1 MRVTKY
7 NQSCLIIETNNKRIL
22 IDPGKFG
29 YVDERFTND
38 WIDIDIILVTHKHG
52 DHCYK
57 EIIEQIIQRDSAQL
71 YITKEIQD
79 TYNFTKY
86 DLVKADDI
94 IQIDDIVI
102 TVTKAIHGFWTAMK
116 YSGSEIK
123 ENIGYIIDDGQVKL
137 YTTSDTIN
145 FNNDYQCDV
154 LCMPFNGNGLTMG
167 IIDGTAFAK
176 EINPKLLL
184 PIHMEHP
191 NPMINQNISALEELL
206 NKEEINYKILEI
218 KESIEI

>member
-1 MRVTKY
+1 MKVTKY

-29 YVDERFTND
+29 YVDERVTND
-38 WIDIDIILVTHKHG
+38 WVNIDTILITHKHG

-57 EIIEQIIQRDSAQL
+57 EIIEQIMQRDNAEL
-71 YITKEIQD
+71 YITNEIQD
-79 TYNFTKY
+79 THHFAKYN
-86 DLVKADDI
+86 LVKENDVIKLDDI
-94 IQIDDIVI
+94 TI
-102 TVTKAIHGFWTAMK
+102 TVTKAIHGFWTMMK
-116 YSGSEIK
+116 YSGGEIK
-123 ENIGYIIDDGQVKL
+123 ENVGYIIDDGKVKL

-145 FNNDYQCDV
+145 FNNDYQCDI

-191 NPMINQNISALEELL
+191 NPLINPDLTILEESL
-206 NKEEINYKILEI
+206 NKEEINYKILAV